1 MGTWDAIV
9 MAENGRMSVMDRRPV
24 ALASILMA
32 LLIQT
37 TAIVWT
43 ISDLSSRVGQLE
55 RRAEVVRDKTNQ
67 LLQEQRKLGI
77 KVGSLDTK
85 LILLTD
91 YFLPR
96 RSSASTD

>member
-1 MGTWDAIV
+1 
-9 MAENGRMSVMDRRPV
+9 MAAERGNGIMDRRPV

-55 RRAEVVRDKTNQ
+55 RRAEVVRDKTN
-67 LLQEQRKLGI
+67 LLLEEQRSLGI
-77 KVGSLDTK
+77 KVASLDTK
-85 LILLTD
+85 LTLLTE

-96 RSSASTD
+96 SRAFNE